1 MSVEYGLKGPI
12 TNAELNALFST
23 GWPSWQTAPDT
34 SDWQPI
40 LDHCL
45 TYVTAHDGDRLIGF
59 VQVAWDGR
67 VHAFI
72 LDTRVDPEYRHQGI
86 GVKLVEL
93 AAQASRDAG
102 CEVLHVDYTADLTP
116 FYEACGFKST
126 AAGLIWL

>member
-1 MSVEYGLKGPI
+1 MTVEYGLKGQI

-45 TYVTAHDGDRLIGF
+45 TYVTARDRGRLIGF

-67 VHAFI
+67 VHAFL

-93 AAQASRDAG
+93 AAKASKDAG
-102 CEVLHVDYTADLTP
+102 CEVLHVDYTPDVTS
-116 FYEACGFKST
+116 FYEACGFTPT